1 MEGTFPGVTL
11 KVSFLAE
18 PPEEAQKPLK
28 GVSVRNHEERAGKD
42 SLLYGDKDG
51 LQRTHKNS

>member
-28 GVSVRNHEERAGKD
+28 GVSVRRI
-42 SLLYGDKDG
+42 LL
-51 LQRTHKNS
+51 R